1 MANEPILDVRNVY
14 KSFGKVYA
22 LEDTSLRVY
31 PHEIVGVV
39 GENGAGKTTLMK
51 TLVGV
56 HSPDKGEWYHNGIR
70 VPFPK
75 DPKDAARKGISIVYQ
90 ERGVVPSLQVYQFL
104 FLGNEEKYIGKFGL
118 QIPKMKNAAK
128 EILDEF
134 HIKCNIEDFMFDLP
148 LSTQKMIEI
157 AKAVLNIRLEQNKE
171 NADSVIILDEPT
183 APLNIEERNELLDEI
198 VRLKKHSSFVFVTHI
213 MQEVIEYMDRVIV
226 LRDGRQVAEY
236 DMATNKVT
244 EKELVRMIVG
254 KDVEEQYQSSR
265 PKNHIEQSG
274 NALSAINLS
283 KNGSYYDVSFNL
295 YKAECLGFWGSAG
308 SGKSELIKTIAGIK
322 GYDDGCLMIQGKK
335 TKNRELPHTRLRKGI
350 GYFSGETVNEL
361 FYDWPITKNISI
373 LNIEKIVTRFIHLL
387 KFKAEKA
394 MAAGIVE
401 QLRIRTPNTVT
412 AISSLSGGNKQK
424 VTVGKWLER
433 KPDILLLEDPTIGI
447 DVGAR
452 DDIYKTI
459 LDMKS
464 QGISMILVSDD
475 PKEYSTLC
483 DRIVLM
489 QQGKAERTILKEQ
502 LNEVIQA

>member
-1 MANEPILDVRNVY
+1 
-14 KSFGKVYA
+14 
-22 LEDTSLRVY
+22 
-31 PHEIVGVV
+31 
-39 GENGAGKTTLMK
+39 
-51 TLVGV
+51 
-56 HSPDKGEWYHNGIR
+56 
-70 VPFPK
+70 
-75 DPKDAARKGISIVYQ
+75 
-90 ERGVVPSLQVYQFL
+90 
-104 FLGNEEKYIGKFGL
+104 
-118 QIPKMKNAAK
+118 
-128 EILDEF
+128 
-134 HIKCNIEDFMFDLP
+134 
-148 LSTQKMIEI
+148 MIEI

-183 APLNIEERNELLDEI
+183 APLNIEERKELLDEI
-198 VRLKKHSSFVFVTHI
+198 VRLKKHTSFVFVTHI

-226 LRDGRQVAEY
+226 LRDGRQVSEY

-254 KDVEEQYQSSR
+254 KDVEEQDRSTR
-265 PKNHIEQSG
+265 KRNLIEQSE
-274 NALSAINLS
+274 NVLSAISLS
-283 KNGSYYDVSFNL
+283 KNGSYYDISFNL
-295 YKAECLGFWGSAG
+295 YKGECLGFLGSAG

-322 GYDDGCLMIQGKK
+322 GYDDGCLVIRGKK
-335 TKNRELPHTRLRKGI
+335 TRNRELPHTRLRKGI

-373 LNIEKIVTRFIHLL
+373 LNIERIVTKFIHLL
-387 KFKAEKA
+387 RFKTEKT
-394 MAAGIVE
+394 MAVGIVE
-401 QLRIRTPNTVT
+401 QLRIRTPSILT

-452 DDIYKTI
+452 NDIYKTI

-464 QGISMILVSDD
+464 HGISMILVSDD

-502 LNEVIQA
+502 LNEV